1 MKISFTQQKCSKQ
14 SRNSYLKPVLKKLL
28 LVMAILNL
36 LFYCLSLCWGFNLKT
51 MLGFVVG
58 FIYVSICYIYIAH
71 TVENAVNMTEK
82 RAKRSMIVCYT
93 VRNTGLFLICF
104 FAMEFKIFNIIGI
117 IIPQFYPRMAFGLMA
132 FGERKSLG
140 KD

>member
-71 TVENAVNMTEK
+71 TVENAVNMTGKTEQN
-82 RAKRSMIVCYT
+82 RSMIVCHT
-93 VRNTGLFLICF
+93 VRNTGLFFNLFFSRDLKFLI
-104 FAMEFKIFNIIGI
+104 
-117 IIPQFYPRMAFGLMA
+117 L
-132 FGERKSLG
+132 
-140 KD
+140 